1 MRVNPEEREEQTVC
15 EADREHRR
23 CGFASESGGE
33 GRANSLRSRQGSTGG
48 ACLRVNPKEKE
59 EQTVC
64 EADREHRRCG
74 FASKSGGENLQ

>member
-1 MRVNPEEREEQTVC
+1 MRVKPEKKEEQTVC
-15 EADREHRR
+15 EADRKHRR
-23 CGFASESGGE
+23 CVFASKSGGE

-48 ACLRVNPKEKE
+48 AGLRVNPKEKE

-64 EADREHRRCG
+64 EADRKHRRCV